1 VGFGGSKALDDCGQ
15 ASRVD
20 RPPSRLR
27 QEIAKLGADIAT
39 ARRKRA
45 LTVGMMAERIG
56 VHKNTYLKVEKGDP
70 TVAFGIYAMAL
81 FVLGLANTLTS
92 LADPAKDDTGLLL
105 DTERLPKRVRAP
117 KEPQAL

>member
-1 VGFGGSKALDDCGQ
+1 MKDTKNKALL
-15 ASRVD
+15 
-20 RPPSRLR
+20 PSRLR
-27 QEIAKLGADIAT
+27 QDIAKLGADIAT

-81 FVLGLANTLTS
+81 FVLGLANTLTA
-92 LADPAKDDTGLLL
+92 LADPSKDDTGLLL
-105 DTERLPKRVRAP
+105 DSERLPKRVRAP